1 MRILLVEDDRN
12 LGDAVAEELRE
23 ELYAV
28 DLARDGDTAAE
39 LMIVN
44 EYDGVILDRN
54 IPPPTGLELLR
65 RWRQEGSL
73 TPVLVLTARSSMEDR
88 VGGLDA
94 GADDYLAKPFEFTE
108 LKARVRSLV
117 RRSAR
122 PATAWLR
129 AGDLAMNPDKRRV
142 QVADFPLR
150 LSARE
155 FDVLEYLLRHQGAVV
170 PRARLLEKVWEVN
183 FDPMT
188 NVVEVFIHRLRSK
201 VGKLTDQKLIQTVKG
216 VGYRLAVN
224 PG

>member
-1 MRILLVEDDRN
+1 M
-12 LGDAVAEELRE
+12 AEELRE